1 MKLLGLGDNVFDAYL
16 FRDELYPGGNAANV
30 SVLAR
35 RIGAEY
41 TGYLGV
47 LADDPPGCHFLA
59 ALREESVEVSRV
71 RIGVGKSACNYI
83 VLDDH
88 GDRTF
93 SGNNGKETVQNLFSL
108 HLTPQDLAYA
118 AAFDVIHTSIHSG
131 ISNAVLGGLSRRA
144 DLSMDFSN
152 DGFTHTNV
160 AELAPILRFAFFSAG
175 ERSLEEVHTFAK
187 YAADCGIPQV
197 IFTMGT
203 RGACGISQG
212 QFWQADACVIQP
224 VDALGAG
231 DAFIAAFLYT
241 FWEMAVV
248 LFWRQNRRRISPQTA
263 VSTMA
268 PSVIRF
274 LWRKA
279 ACFPQAPKIRLN
291 KQAPVVFHRSLFT
304 VLFTDFSFP
313 PTPLATGLQHPGPK
327 ARYNWGAS
335 GGWRPAVRW

>member
-47 LADDPPGCHFLA
+47 LADDPPGRHFLA

-231 DAFIAAFLYT
+231 DAFLAAFLYT
-241 FWEMAVV
+241 FWENGGSA
-248 LFWRQNRRRISPQTA
+248 LLAAEQAAHFAADCCLHYGAFGHPLSLAESDLLSTGPQN
-263 VSTMA
+263 
-268 PSVIRF
+268 
-274 LWRKA
+274 
-279 ACFPQAPKIRLN
+279 
-291 KQAPVVFHRSLFT
+291 
-304 VLFTDFSFP
+304 
-313 PTPLATGLQHPGPK
+313 
-327 ARYNWGAS
+327 
-335 GGWRPAVRW
+335 

>member
-47 LADDPPGCHFLA
+47 LADDPPGRHFLA

-160 AELAPILRFAFFSAG
+160 AELAPILRFAFF
-175 ERSLEEVHTFAK
+175 
-187 YAADCGIPQV
+187 
-197 IFTMGT
+197 
-203 RGACGISQG
+203 
-212 QFWQADACVIQP
+212 
-224 VDALGAG
+224 
-231 DAFIAAFLYT
+231 
-241 FWEMAVV
+241 
-248 LFWRQNRRRISPQTA
+248 
-263 VSTMA
+263 
-268 PSVIRF
+268 
-274 LWRKA
+274 
-279 ACFPQAPKIRLN
+279 
-291 KQAPVVFHRSLFT
+291 
-304 VLFTDFSFP
+304 
-313 PTPLATGLQHPGPK
+313 
-327 ARYNWGAS
+327 
-335 GGWRPAVRW
+335 

>member
-47 LADDPPGCHFLA
+47 LADDPPGRHFLA

-160 AELAPILRFAFFSAG
+160 AELAPILRLPS
-175 ERSLEEVHTFAK
+175 SLPEKGLWKKSTLLQNMPPTVGSPSNL
-187 YAADCGIPQV
+187 YY
-197 IFTMGT
+197 
-203 RGACGISQG
+203 
-212 QFWQADACVIQP
+212 
-224 VDALGAG
+224 G
-231 DAFIAAFLYT
+231 DSRRLLESPRASFGKR
-241 FWEMAVV
+241 MPV
-248 LFWRQNRRRISPQTA
+248 LFS
-263 VSTMA
+263 
-268 PSVIRF
+268 
-274 LWRKA
+274 LWM
-279 ACFPQAPKIRLN
+279 L
-291 KQAPVVFHRSLFT
+291 
-304 VLFTDFSFP
+304 
-313 PTPLATGLQHPGPK
+313 
-327 ARYNWGAS
+327 
-335 GGWRPAVRW
+335 

>member
-118 AAFDVIHTSIHSG
+118 AAFDVSTPVST
-131 ISNAVLGGLSRRA
+131 AVFPTRCWA
-144 DLSMDFSN
+144 
-152 DGFTHTNV
+152 V
-160 AELAPILRFAFFSAG
+160 YPAG
-175 ERSLEEVHTFAK
+175 QI
-187 YAADCGIPQV
+187 CP
-197 IFTMGT
+197 
-203 RGACGISQG
+203 
-212 QFWQADACVIQP
+212 W
-224 VDALGAG
+224 
-231 DAFIAAFLYT
+231 
-241 FWEMAVV
+241 
-248 LFWRQNRRRISPQTA
+248 ISPMTALLTQTWRNLRRSF
-263 VSTMA
+263 VLPSSLPEKGLWKKSTLLQNM
-268 PSVIRF
+268 
-274 LWRKA
+274 
-279 ACFPQAPKIRLN
+279 
-291 KQAPVVFHRSLFT
+291 
-304 VLFTDFSFP
+304 P
-313 PTPLATGLQHPGPK
+313 PTVGSPK
-327 ARYNWGAS
+327 
-335 GGWRPAVRW
+335 

>member
-1 MKLLGLGDNVFDAYL
+1 M
-16 FRDELYPGGNAANV
+16 
-30 SVLAR
+30 
-35 RIGAEY
+35 
-41 TGYLGV
+41 
-47 LADDPPGCHFLA
+47 
-59 ALREESVEVSRV
+59 
-71 RIGVGKSACNYI
+71 
-83 VLDDH
+83 
-88 GDRTF
+88 
-93 SGNNGKETVQNLFSL
+93 
-108 HLTPQDLAYA
+108 
-118 AAFDVIHTSIHSG
+118 IHTSIHSG

-241 FWEMAVV
+241 FWENGGSA
-248 LFWRQNRRRISPQTA
+248 LLAAEQAAHFAADCCLHYGAFGHPLSLAESDLLSTGPQN
-263 VSTMA
+263 
-268 PSVIRF
+268 
-274 LWRKA
+274 
-279 ACFPQAPKIRLN
+279 
-291 KQAPVVFHRSLFT
+291 
-304 VLFTDFSFP
+304 
-313 PTPLATGLQHPGPK
+313 
-327 ARYNWGAS
+327 
-335 GGWRPAVRW
+335 

>member
-47 LADDPPGCHFLA
+47 LADDPPGRHFLA

-175 ERSLEEVHTFAK
+175 ERSLEEVHTFCK
-187 YAADCGIPQV
+187 ICRRLWDPPSNLYYGGLAALVESPRASFGKRMP
-197 IFTMGT
+197 
-203 RGACGISQG
+203 
-212 QFWQADACVIQP
+212 
-224 VDALGAG
+224 
-231 DAFIAAFLYT
+231 
-241 FWEMAVV
+241 V
-248 LFWRQNRRRISPQTA
+248 LFS
-263 VSTMA
+263 
-268 PSVIRF
+268 
-274 LWRKA
+274 LWM
-279 ACFPQAPKIRLN
+279 L
-291 KQAPVVFHRSLFT
+291 
-304 VLFTDFSFP
+304 
-313 PTPLATGLQHPGPK
+313 
-327 ARYNWGAS
+327 
-335 GGWRPAVRW
+335 

>member
-1 MKLLGLGDNVFDAYL
+1 
-16 FRDELYPGGNAANV
+16 
-30 SVLAR
+30 
-35 RIGAEY
+35 
-41 TGYLGV
+41 
-47 LADDPPGCHFLA
+47 
-59 ALREESVEVSRV
+59 
-71 RIGVGKSACNYI
+71 
-83 VLDDH
+83 
-88 GDRTF
+88 
-93 SGNNGKETVQNLFSL
+93 
-108 HLTPQDLAYA
+108 
-118 AAFDVIHTSIHSG
+118 
-131 ISNAVLGGLSRRA
+131 
-144 DLSMDFSN
+144 MDFSN

-241 FWEMAVV
+241 FWENGGSA
-248 LFWRQNRRRISPQTA
+248 LLAAEQAAHFAADCCLHYGAFGHPLSLA
-263 VSTMA
+263 ESDLLSTG
-268 PSVIRF
+268 
-274 LWRKA
+274 
-279 ACFPQAPKIRLN
+279 PKIRLR

>member
-47 LADDPPGCHFLA
+47 LADDPPGRHFLA

-131 ISNAVLGGLSRRA
+131 ISNAVLGGLSR
-144 DLSMDFSN
+144 LSLI
-152 DGFTHTNV
+152 H
-160 AELAPILRFAFFSAG
+160 I
-175 ERSLEEVHTFAK
+175 
-187 YAADCGIPQV
+187 
-197 IFTMGT
+197 
-203 RGACGISQG
+203 
-212 QFWQADACVIQP
+212 
-224 VDALGAG
+224 
-231 DAFIAAFLYT
+231 
-241 FWEMAVV
+241 
-248 LFWRQNRRRISPQTA
+248 
-263 VSTMA
+263 
-268 PSVIRF
+268 
-274 LWRKA
+274 
-279 ACFPQAPKIRLN
+279 
-291 KQAPVVFHRSLFT
+291 
-304 VLFTDFSFP
+304 
-313 PTPLATGLQHPGPK
+313 
-327 ARYNWGAS
+327 
-335 GGWRPAVRW
+335 